1 MVDEIMWTGNLGSSI
16 LRVQQAGGNAL
27 SNAVVFGTETARSV
41 LLEKMPEEGDVAIAG
56 PPEAAVQTFLDY
68 SLEQIE
74 AMIDL
79 VRGDLDRQQR
89 TLMGALITIDVHAR
103 DVVRYMVKTKV
114 GAVLQGWQISP
125 CVRQAR
131 ASVRILSREITYEV
145 SRRLFLLV
153 GSNTVSQIGAVH
165 LR

>member
-1 MVDEIMWTGNLGSSI
+1 MVIVVDEIMWTGNLGSSI
-16 LRVQQAGGNAL
+16 LRVQQAGANAL
-27 SNAVVFGTETARSV
+27 PDAAVLGTETAKSA

-114 GAVLQGWQISP
+114 GAVLQEWKGWQ
-125 CVRQAR
+125 
-131 ASVRILSREITYEV
+131 
-145 SRRLFLLV
+145 
-153 GSNTVSQIGAVH
+153 G
-165 LR
+165 

>member
-1 MVDEIMWTGNLGSSI
+1 MVIVVDEIMWTGNLGSSI
-16 LRVQQAGGNAL
+16 LRVQQAGANAL
-27 SNAVVFGTETARSV
+27 PDTAVLGTETSKSV
-41 LLEKMPEEGDVAIAG
+41 LLEKMPGEGDVAIAG

-114 GAVLQGWQISP
+114 GSVFQQRQGWLDIVVL
-125 CVRQAR
+125 C
-131 ASVRILSREITYEV
+131 
-145 SRRLFLLV
+145 
-153 GSNTVSQIGAVH
+153 
-165 LR
+165 

>member
-1 MVDEIMWTGNLGSSI
+1 MWTGNLGSSI

-27 SNAVVFGTETARSV
+27 PDAAVFGTETAKSV

-56 PPEAAVQTFLDY
+56 PPEDAVQTFLDY

-114 GAVLQGWQISP
+114 RACSARCCRRWQVL
-125 CVRQAR
+125 VNFHRT
-131 ASVRILSREITYEV
+131 L
-145 SRRLFLLV
+145 
-153 GSNTVSQIGAVH
+153 AVH
-165 LR
+165 SARVIGREKRAVNRIVRFEGG

>member
-1 MVDEIMWTGNLGSSI
+1 MWTGNLGSSI

-27 SNAVVFGTETARSV
+27 PDAAVFGTESAKSV

-103 DVVRYMVKTKV
+103 DVVRFMVKTKV
-114 GAVLQGWQISP
+114 GAFSLAVWRGCGKSHVAVPSGALALVYVAQG
-125 CVRQAR
+125 AK
-131 ASVRILSREITYEV
+131 
-145 SRRLFLLV
+145 
-153 GSNTVSQIGAVH
+153 
-165 LR
+165 